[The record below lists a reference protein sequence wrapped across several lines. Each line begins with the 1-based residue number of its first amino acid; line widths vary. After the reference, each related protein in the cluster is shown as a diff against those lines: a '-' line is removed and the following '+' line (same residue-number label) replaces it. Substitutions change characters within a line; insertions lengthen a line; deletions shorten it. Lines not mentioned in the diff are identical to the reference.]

1 MKPILDS
8 KYYLLS
14 KIGSGA
20 TSVVY
25 LTEDITNKKK
35 YATKIMKRDIDIDEE
50 EDEVEEENKKEEK
63 NDILKRESEI
73 LSLIHH
79 ENIVNLIDYGEGS
92 IKKKKSSSKNYPYLT
107 LEYAEKGELFNYIY
121 FPKKGFNEDFSK
133 IIFKGIIKGIKAC
146 HENNIVHGDLKL
158 ENILLD
164 DKFNPKIADF
174 GYATYIKDNI
184 KLKNIVGTLEYQAP
198 EILLKKPYDGKKK
211 RYFFFRSFIIFI
223 SYRNK
228 TF

>member
-25 LTEDITNKKK
+25 LTEDIANKKK

-63 NDILKRESEI
+63 ND
-73 LSLIHH
+73 LIHH

-107 LEYAEKGELFNYIY
+107 LE
-121 FPKKGFNEDFSK
+121 
-133 IIFKGIIKGIKAC
+133 
-146 HENNIVHGDLKL
+146 
-158 ENILLD
+158 
-164 DKFNPKIADF
+164 
-174 GYATYIKDNI
+174 
-184 KLKNIVGTLEYQAP
+184 
-198 EILLKKPYDGKKK
+198 
-211 RYFFFRSFIIFI
+211 
-223 SYRNK
+223 
-228 TF
+228 